1 MFTLNNPTSYEIEF
15 PAKVVYA
22 KWQLEKVSTP
32 HLQGYVEFDSVQRLS
47 AVRKI
52 LDSAH
57 WEPRKGTQQQ
67 ALDYVSKSDSRL
79 DGPWEYGSLIVS
91 AQGKRSDL
99 KRAMDQA
106 VSGSSTL
113 QLMEDNPSV
122 MARYSGFINS
132 YKRLKVDGVV
142 RVNLKVHVYYGSTG
156 TGKSRSAFEQYPRA
170 YRKMSSNKWFDGYLG
185 QKEVIW
191 DDFDTTALDF
201 RWFLTLIDI
210 YPLYVE
216 VKGSSVP
223 FEPEVIILTTNVHPR
238 DWFPELDEVTR
249 EPLYRRLQPVRDF
262 NKQKIPLL
270 GGIPLYK

>member
-170 YRKMSSNKWFDGYLG
+170 ILRDKTPRLEANIKGLCQLSLNRAWNDG
-185 QKEVIW
+185 
-191 DDFDTTALDF
+191 
-201 RWFLTLIDI
+201 
-210 YPLYVE
+210 
-216 VKGSSVP
+216 
-223 FEPEVIILTTNVHPR
+223 
-238 DWFPELDEVTR
+238 
-249 EPLYRRLQPVRDF
+249 
-262 NKQKIPLL
+262 
-270 GGIPLYK
+270 